1 MKKIKGFTLLELIIV
16 MAVMSILMVG
26 IMQMMKPIR
35 TTFVD
40 SVYYESQR
48 NTQNGMITYLC
59 DKLRYANNIG
69 IYTSGSVGSAITD
82 FKDNV
87 VDDTKYD
94 TDLIHVITID
104 NSTNYTYNGAT
115 GFHGRIVVNKPKA
128 TGYNIADADNPS
140 SASARVALSEAYYG
154 DCSYCI
160 SVAPIAT
167 GSGTP
172 ITYKLESFNVTVTSL
187 LDHGKFGATKQKN
200 ITTNTQ
206 DIPSSSNQTVSTE
219 GYVLCK
225 NMDSAKAYS
234 GGFKYTGAN
243 PNNICTTTQGTK
255 TYIVYTFPIG
265 EDR

>member
-1 MKKIKGFTLLELIIV
+1 MKKFKGFTLLELIIV

-59 DKLRYANNIG
+59 DKLRYANNVG
-69 IYTSGSVGSAITD
+69 IYTSGSVGNAITD

-104 NSTNYTYNGAT
+104 NSRDYTYNGAT

-128 TGYNIADADNPS
+128 TGYSIADADNPS

-160 SVAPIAT
+160 SIDPTVT
-167 GSGTP
+167 GTSP
-172 ITYKLESFNVTVTSL
+172 NYKLESFDVTVTSL

-206 DIPSSSNQTVSTE
+206 DIASSSNQTVSTE
-219 GYVLCK
+219 GYVICK
-225 NMDSAKAYS
+225 NMDSTKAYS
-234 GGFKYTGAN
+234 GGFHYPGSV
-243 PNNICTTTQGTK
+243 CTTTQGTK
-255 TYIVYTFPIG
+255 TYIVYTFPLG